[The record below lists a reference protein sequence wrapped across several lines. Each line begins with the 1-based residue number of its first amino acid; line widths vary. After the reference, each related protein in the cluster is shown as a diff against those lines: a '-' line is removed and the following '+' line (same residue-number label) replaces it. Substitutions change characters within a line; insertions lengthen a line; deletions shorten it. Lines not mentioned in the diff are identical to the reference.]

1 MNDPASLAHVRGL
14 QVPEASIIHV
24 VECNDQART
33 DLVSTLAT
41 AGLHVLAFSS
51 PDSFLAAWRPDRHGC
66 LLLDIHFPGFNGLE
80 FQADLH
86 DLAVPLPIILMS
98 ERVEFPPC
106 VWHLKPGTVHLLVKP
121 VGQYALF
128 ARVAAACE
136 QDFARFRADMAV
148 AALITRYNSLT
159 AREKQV
165 LSLVSEGL
173 MNKQIAAALNL
184 SVITVKVH
192 RATMMRKME
201 WRSLVQAVRGA
212 DALKIYTVPSLIQ
225 DPPKDTPMMRYGW
238 HFPIKDSSQALVRSA
253 RTEVT
258 STVGHDANHR
268 HL

>member
-1 MNDPASLAHVRGL
+1 MNDPASIAYVRGL
-14 QVPEASIIHV
+14 QVPQGSIIHV
-24 VECNDQART
+24 VENNDQARA
-33 DLVSTLAT
+33 DLVTSLEG
-41 AGLHVLAFSS
+41 AGLHALAFSS

-98 ERVEFPPC
+98 ERAEFPPC
-106 VWHLKPGTVHLLVKP
+106 VRYLKPGTVYLLVKP
-121 VGQYALF
+121 IGQYALF
-128 ARVAAACE
+128 ARVSAACE
-136 QDFARFRADMAV
+136 HDFARFRADMAV

-173 MNKQIAAALNL
+173 MNKQIAAALTL

-201 WRSLVQAVRGA
+201 WRSLVEVVRGA
-212 DALKIYTVPSLIQ
+212 DALKIYTLPSLAQ
-225 DPPKDTPMMRYGW
+225 DPPKDAPMMRYGW
-238 HFPIKDSSQALVRSA
+238 HFSTKNSGPALGA
-253 RTEVT
+253 
-258 STVGHDANHR
+258 
-268 HL
+268 